1 MLDGDFNNLWNDDED
16 VETPT
21 SEEQCSCE
29 ETCSKFLLSFSEF
42 ADPKRR
48 RLLANKVINE
58 DGDILLLRD
67 LHATY
72 LERGL
77 LGLPGSFVSLDASRP
92 WICYWIVQALYLLK
106 REPVHLYPRI
116 ISFLSQCQNSATTGG
131 YGGGPGQMSHC
142 APTFA
147 AVLALC
153 SVGTPEALSSI
164 DRAKV
169 YSFFYSMKD
178 EATGA
183 FTMHRD
189 GEADTRSVYTVLS
202 VARLLNILTPELS
215 QGCAEY
221 LALCQSYEGGF
232 GGEPGNEAHGGYNFC
247 ALASLLIL
255 SRTSSIDLD
264 AQERWVQQR
273 QMRLEGG
280 FQGRTNKT
288 VDSCYSYWQGAALAL
303 VNMIRGGGTDT
314 HDLDAFVVSSGPSP
328 ARTLLPSDVDNV
340 LDADDVQ
347 TALPI
352 VSARDEGGS
361 LPFNQKALQRYI
373 LHCGQNIE
381 ADHVGGLRDKPG
393 KSRDYYHSCYALS
406 GLSIAQRFHL
416 PRKGGAAQVFG
427 DPENLLEPTSAV
439 FNIGMSKLRST
450 LDHFYSLPQPNHAN
464 LLGIS

>member
-1 MLDGDFNNLWNDDED
+1 
-16 VETPT
+16 
-21 SEEQCSCE
+21 
-29 ETCSKFLLSFSEF
+29 
-42 ADPKRR
+42 
-48 RLLANKVINE
+48 
-58 DGDILLLRD
+58 
-67 LHATY
+67 
-72 LERGL
+72 
-77 LGLPGSFVSLDASRP
+77 
-92 WICYWIVQALYLLK
+92 
-106 REPVHLYPRI
+106 
-116 ISFLSQCQNSATTGG
+116 
-131 YGGGPGQMSHC
+131 MSHC

-189 GEADTRSVYTVLS
+189 GETDTRSVYTVLS
-202 VARLLNILTPELS
+202 IARLLNILTPELS

-221 LALCQSYEGGF
+221 LTLCQSYEGGF

-255 SRTSSIDLD
+255 GRTSCIDLD

-303 VNMIRGGGTDT
+303 VNMIRCGGTDT
-314 HDLDAFVVSSGPSP
+314 HDLDAFVASSNPNPTPSSLSSSSKP
-328 ARTLLPSDVDNV
+328 PDDDDV

-381 ADHVGGLRDKPG
+381 ADNVGGLRDKPG

-406 GLSIAQRFHL
+406 GLSIAQRFQV
-416 PRKGGAAQVFG
+416 PRQSGAAQVFG

-439 FNIGMSKLRST
+439 FNIGLSKLRCT
-450 LDHFYSLPQPNHAN
+450 LDYFYALPQPKHAD
-464 LLGIS
+464 LLLAIS